1 MASLTLLKRLTPKV
15 SKTRFCPETWVWHT
29 LGDSNSSADCFEKF
43 HPLQKR
49 SPETSS
55 WLCNNQIPKSVPD
68 SLFAHITTSFTCLA
82 SRSSLPGLT
91 AWFSPRRPRPHQA
104 PDGERWA
111 EY

>member
-29 LGDSNSSADCFEKF
+29 LGDSNSSADCFEKL

-55 WLCNNQIPKSVPD
+55 WLCNNQITKSVPD
-68 SLFAHITTSFTCLA
+68 SLFAQITLHLLGIPIVFAMAHGLVLA
-82 SRSSLPGLT
+82 SST
-91 AWFSPRRPRPHQA
+91 TQHQA
-104 PDGERWA
+104 PD
-111 EY
+111 